1 MHKFVAACTLPL
13 RYCCLYFAML
23 PVLRYAAC
31 TLPLRYCCLY
41 FAIAACTSL
50 LLPVLRYAA
59 CTLPLRYCCLYFAI
73 AACTSLCCL
82 YFAIAACTSLCC
94 LYSTSS
100 LFKFLTLPDVAFCPS
115 LIHMKCF
122 AFSERCPVHHLFWTV
137 STKQCTSTCR
147 TEAVVCV
154 AINLNL

>member
-1 MHKFVAACTLPL
+1 MIHLITSCHCAQIRCCLYSTSSLLLPVLRYAACTSL
-13 RYCCLYFAML
+13 CCLYSTSSLCCLYFAMLPVLYLFAML

-41 FAIAACTSL
+41 FAIAACTL
-50 LLPVLRYAA
+50 
-59 CTLPLRYCCLYFAI
+59 
-73 AACTSLCCL
+73 
-82 YFAIAACTSLCC
+82 LCC